1 MGTNVLEEPA
11 ISVFRVKEYSL
22 KLEPSD
28 SSRMFIP
35 TYQTT
40 RDDVLEGSNLDIKI
54 SLREI
59 VEDYIHK
66 TGSGFF
72 AINRF

>member
-1 MGTNVLEEPA
+1 MGTNVSEVPA

-22 KLEPSD
+22 KMEIAD
-28 SSRMFIP
+28 SSGMFTP

-40 RDDVLEGSNLDIKI
+40 WDDISEHHNLNIKL

-59 VEDYIHK
+59 HSPYA
-66 TGSGFF
+66 FM
-72 AINRF
+72 A